1 MITWDD
7 HIRFTPKTKKK
18 FGRIKRRLRRHKLT
32 SVLSYCIAFP
42 TNPEN
47 KLDIYNMG
55 ELLFK
60 RYEEY
65 DDEIHIIGLAESRD
79 AAIASMALL
88 TYFMGSAIFPPSKIV
103 WIWSKAA
110 AAQP

>member
-7 HIRFTPKTKKK
+7 HVRYTPKARKS
-18 FGRIKRRLRRHKLT
+18 FGRIKRRLRKHRLT
-32 SVLSYCIAFP
+32 TAFNYCIAFP

-47 KLDIYNMG
+47 KLDIYNMS

-79 AAIASMALL
+79 AAIKLAADIIAEVYEKTDSFDIQR
-88 TYFMGSAIFPPSKIV
+88 YFNEFLKDG
-103 WIWSKAA
+103 
-110 AAQP
+110 

>member
-7 HIRFTPKTKKK
+7 NVKFTKKTKRL
-18 FGRIKRRLRRHKLT
+18 FGRIKRKLRWHRLG
-32 SVLSYCIAFP
+32 VAGYYCITFP

-60 RYEEY
+60 RYEESE
-65 DDEIHIIGLAESRD
+65 DELHIVGLAESRD
-79 AAIASMALL
+79 AAIRLAADIVGEVYDV
-88 TYFMGSAIFPPSKIV
+88 TDGFDIKRYFKEFI
-103 WIWSKAA
+103 
-110 AAQP
+110 

>member
-1 MITWDD
+1 MITWDE
-7 HIRFTPKTKKK
+7 HVRFTPKTKKK
-18 FGRIKRRLRRHKLT
+18 FGRVKRRLRRHRLLT
-32 SVLSYCIAFP
+32 ALNYCVAFP

-65 DDEIHIIGLAESRD
+65 DEEIHIIGLAESRE
-79 AAIASMALL
+79 AAIGLAADIIAEVYDRTDSFDIKKYFTEFL
-88 TYFMGSAIFPPSKIV
+88 TEG
-103 WIWSKAA
+103 
-110 AAQP
+110 

>member
-1 MITWDD
+1 MITWDNN
-7 HIRFTPKTKKK
+7 IRFTPKVKKK

-65 DDEIHIIGLAESRD
+65 DDEIHIIGLAESKD
-79 AAIASMALL
+79 AAIGLAADIISEVYER
-88 TYFMGSAIFPPSKIV
+88 TDSFDVQKYFNDFLKS
-103 WIWSKAA
+103 
-110 AAQP
+110 

>member
-79 AAIASMALL
+79 AAIELAADIISEVYER
-88 TYFMGSAIFPPSKIV
+88 TDSFDIQKYFKDYL
-103 WIWSKAA
+103 KDE
-110 AAQP
+110 